1 MNSIKLFNTESF
13 INALKAFYEELKVPV
28 DYLAD
33 EPASPADVL
42 GERYK
47 ATNEAHKLI
56 ADVYAL
62 GMVNDA
68 IFDGTGTFKNLAQV
82 KKLKADYDGL
92 LLFGV
97 TLKKRQDNLPITRS
111 QLAEITRAF
120 NRTFPYTPVT
130 IIFKYDNL
138 ISFANSERIQYKQEW
153 REGEKIGKV
162 TMLKDVNTQNPHSAH
177 KKILYGLTINRQKID
192 SFKLLYNYWQ
202 SVFSLQALNNQFYS
216 DLQDWF
222 YYASQNIKLPYKP
235 DYINEKENIKNFLVR
250 LLARTMFC
258 WFVKEKGLIKTELLE
273 LNDWQQNKYKLTN
286 DIDDKNFLESNSYY
300 RGILQNIFFN
310 ALNQKEK
317 KSTKDF
323 GWTKYWNPDFKVE
336 WLTNIPYLNGGIFD
350 KLDEDNAKES
360 IEDTVFKVP
369 NFLFYGI
376 EEKTEVTTGRGARAT
391 TSIEKVEHKGLN
403 GILKSYKFTLDENT
417 PFEEDIALDPEM
429 LGLVFENLLAEL
441 DPNLE
446 ESTIKSI
453 RKQTGSYYTPRKVIF
468 EMVNDSLNL
477 YLSKYIDTNYS
488 SIKEVKAKV
497 NDLVYY
503 NILKEG
509 DTVFEQAVVDALDQY
524 KILDPACGSGAF
536 PMGML
541 HRMVDLLKLVDDKNE
556 KWIELKLKN
565 VDKTQRIEFKKV
577 LTSHLDDYGRKL
589 GIIRDS
595 IYGIDIQPLAVQ
607 ITKLRFFISL
617 LIDQKTAKG
626 ITPMPN
632 IETKII
638 CADSLKNIKPDLF
651 SKDAIS
657 KLIDARARY
666 YQPDISQKERQ
677 TIGDEIIDVLD
688 VAFPSFSFQVTSK
701 RIAGQNKELLRHWFT
716 HGTLAAPFFNMDF
729 FYPELAETGGF
740 DCIIGNPPYGGTKIS
755 DEVRTALDIE
765 SKDPYGAFIAR
776 FMQRS
781 TDGIP
786 KVTPLKHGGVL
797 AYIVSDT
804 FMTIKSHLKLR
815 KHLMQNYVHKMLRVH
830 PDTFNATVNTVVM
843 IAERNTQKEID
854 DKHICL
860 MADLTNISIH
870 DNYEHFVE
878 VLNLTKGVDFE
889 SAKSNI
895 SNEEY
900 AIYYYPQALI
910 KTNSNL
916 PFFVASPKLFALM
929 NDSGKD
935 LKKGIKEIDRKQVQV
950 RKIAMNG
957 KEIEVV
963 KLGDIADVKVGLQT
977 GDNNAYLFQKP
988 EARGNYRSI
997 EDYKEFLLS
1006 DADLDKIRNDDKL
1019 RLAVIDKGISKGNA
1033 KSERYF
1039 EGRYI
1044 IPHDKGGESDADT
1057 GWLPNYWVDTNY
1069 FIDWS
1074 EWAVDR
1080 MKNFTIAD
1088 RIREYDEDKTIL
1100 PHYETTAAGILRS
1113 PDTYFKKGIDYSQ
1126 TGVYCP
1132 TFRSN
1137 SAANY
1142 NTEATTIFGSFE
1154 VNSFLGF
1161 LTSKTTR
1168 FFIKNFIDNTV
1179 HASADKLKETTIICN
1194 SEIET
1199 IKKLVSN
1206 IVKKQKSNPRYDYA
1220 SHEQIEID
1228 KLVYEAYGL
1237 NAEDV
1242 QEVENWYARRYAKLS
1257 AAQKANLRA
1266 LGKSDDYLAL
1276 YGLK

>member
-1 MNSIKLFNTESF
+1 MNSLLNFQTESF
-13 INALKAFYEELKVPV
+13 IDALKAFFEELKVPV

-33 EPASPADVL
+33 EPAAPEDVL
-42 GERYK
+42 GERFK
-47 ATNEAHKLI
+47 ATNDAHKLI
-56 ADVYAL
+56 EDVFAL

-68 IFDGTGTFKNLAQV
+68 IFEGTETFKNLTQI

-92 LLFGV
+92 LIFGV
-97 TLKKRQDNLPITRS
+97 TLKNRKDKLPITRS
-111 QLAEITRAF
+111 QLAEITNIF

-130 IIFKYDNL
+130 IIFKYSNL
-138 ISFANSERIQYKQEW
+138 ISFANSERIKYKQEW
-153 REGEKIGKV
+153 REGEKVGKV
-162 TMLKDVNTQNPHSAH
+162 TMLKDVDTANPHAAH
-177 KKILYGLTINRQKID
+177 HKILAGLTIDPTKID
-192 SFKLLYNYWQ
+192 SFQLLYNYWQ
-202 SVFSLQALNNQFYS
+202 TVFSLQALNNQFYS

-222 YYASQNIKLPYKP
+222 YYASQNIKLPFKP

-273 LNDWQQNKYKLTN
+273 LTDWQQNKYKLTD
-286 DIDDKNFLESNSYY
+286 DIDDKKFLKSNSYY

-317 KSTKDF
+317 KTKKDF
-323 GWTKYWNPDFKVE
+323 GWTKYWNSDLKVE

-376 EEKTEVTTGRGARAT
+376 EEKKELTTGRGAKAT

-477 YLSKYIDTNYS
+477 YLSKFIDTNYP

-503 NILKEG
+503 NTLKTN
-509 DTVFEQAVVDALDQY
+509 DTDFEKAIVEALDKY

-541 HRMVDLLKLVDDKNE
+541 HRMVDLLKLVDGKNE
-556 KWIELKLKN
+556 KWVDLKLKN
-565 VDKTQRIEFKKV
+565 VDKAQRTEFKKV
-577 LTSHLDDYGRKL
+577 LTLHLDDYGRKL

-638 CADSLKNIKPDLF
+638 CADSLKNIQADLF
-651 SKDAIS
+651 STDAID
-657 KLIDARARY
+657 KLIDARTRY
-666 YQPDISQKERQ
+666 YQPEIASKERQ
-677 TIGDEIIDVLD
+677 LIASEIVTVLD
-688 VAFPSFSFQVTSK
+688 KAFPSFAFQITGK
-701 RIAGQNKELLRHWFT
+701 RITGQNKELLRHWFT

-729 FYPELAETGGF
+729 FYPELSGTGGF

-776 FMQRS
+776 FLNAHNQ
-781 TDGIP
+781 T
-786 KVTPLKHGGVL
+786 TPLKHGGVL
-797 AYIVSDT
+797 AFIVSDT

-815 KHLMQNYVHKMLRVH
+815 KHLVQNYVHKMLRVH
-830 PDTFNATVNTVVM
+830 PDTFNATVNTVVL
-843 IAERNTQKEID
+843 ITERNTQKEID

-878 VLNLTKGVDFE
+878 VLNLTKGIDFE
-889 SAKSNI
+889 SAKPNI
-895 SNEEY
+895 SNEKY

-916 PFFVASPKLFALM
+916 PFFVANSRLFSFQCDCFPLQNKSTNEPIKYYLNNGLKLFRVGESYTG
-929 NDSGKD
+929 SGKNKYWNND
-935 LKKGIKEIDRKQVQV
+935 GLFKVISGIK
-950 RKIAMNG
+950 
-957 KEIEVV
+957 
-963 KLGDIADVKVGLQT
+963 T
-977 GDNNAYLFQKP
+977 GNN
-988 EARGNYRSI
+988 GNYLNENPSTNKI
-997 EDYKEFLLS
+997 LENDNAILLTKSEKENGIKGQKYFVSFEMGKASDS
-1006 DADLDKIRNDDKL
+1006 DAGL
-1019 RLAVIDKGISKGNA
+1019 
-1033 KSERYF
+1033 
-1039 EGRYI
+1039 
-1044 IPHDKGGESDADT
+1044 
-1057 GWLPNYWVDTNY
+1057 LPNYFQNSDNI

-1074 EWAVDR
+1074 IAGVTG
-1080 MKNFTIAD
+1080 MKNESHSDLANKEFRFLNLNSQISFS
-1088 RIREYDEDKTIL
+1088 
-1100 PHYETTAAGILRS
+1100 TTGQYA
-1113 PDTYFKKGIDYSQ
+1113 
-1126 TGVYCP
+1126 P
-1132 TFRSN
+1132 TFRVATGLIFLNKASRLFI
-1137 SAANY
+1137 NY
-1142 NTEATTIFGSFE
+1142 NENQVKWLGIL
-1154 VNSFLGF
+1154 NSKLF
-1161 LTSKTTR
+1161 R
-1168 FFIKNFIDNTV
+1168 FFSSNFSNHSVEFGIED
-1179 HASADKLKETTIICN
+1179 LKSI
-1194 SEIET
+1194 
-1199 IKKLVSN
+1199 LVFSK
-1206 IVKKQKSNPRYDYA
+1206 ILSFDIFVKKIITKQKANPNYDYA

-1242 QEVENWYARRYAKLS
+1242 KEVEDWYARRYPKLS
-1257 AAQKANLRA
+1257 AAQKANLRT
-1266 LGKSDDYLAL
+1266 LGKSDNYLEL

>member
-1 MNSIKLFNTESF
+1 MNSIIKFHTDTF
-13 INALKAFYEELKVPV
+13 INALKAFFKELKVPV
-28 DYLAD
+28 DYLTD
-33 EPASPADVL
+33 KPASPAEIL
-42 GERYK
+42 GDKYK
-47 ATNEAHKLI
+47 PTNEAHKLI
-56 ADVYAL
+56 EDIYAL
-62 GMVNDA
+62 GIVNDD
-68 IFDGTGTFKNLAQV
+68 IFEGTKTFKNIEQV
-82 KKLKADYDGL
+82 KKLKEDYNGL

-111 QLAEITRAF
+111 QLAEITRAV
-120 NRTFPYTPVT
+120 NRCFPYTPVT
-130 IIFKYDNL
+130 IIFKYDHY
-138 ISFANSERIQYKQEW
+138 ISFANSERVKFKQEW
-153 REGEKIGKV
+153 REGEKVGKV
-162 TMLKDVNTQNPHSAH
+162 TMLKDVDSAKPHTAH
-177 KKILYGLTINRQKID
+177 LRILAGLTIDPNKID
-192 SFKLLYNYWQ
+192 TFLQLYKYWQ
-202 SVFSLQALNNQFYS
+202 SVFSLQALNNQFYG

-222 YYASQNIKLPYKP
+222 YYASQNVKLPFKP

-250 LLARTMFC
+250 LLARTIFC
-258 WFVKEKGLIKTELLE
+258 WFVKEKGLIKNELLE
-273 LNDWQQNKYKLTN
+273 LSDWQEKKYKLTY
-286 DIDDKNFLESNSYY
+286 DIEDKNFLNSNSYY
-300 RGILQNIFFN
+300 RGILQNIFYN

-323 GWTKYWNPDFKVE
+323 SWTKYWHPDFNNE
-336 WLTNIPYLNGGIFD
+336 WFANIPYLNGGIFD

-360 IEDTVFKVP
+360 IEDSVLKVP

-376 EEKTEVTTGRGARAT
+376 EEKAEVTSGKGARAT
-391 TSIEKVEHKGLN
+391 TNIEKVKHKGLN

-477 YLSKYIDTNYS
+477 YLSKFISSKYS
-488 SIKEVKAKV
+488 GIAEIKSKV

-503 NILKEG
+503 NIHKNS
-509 DTVFEQAVVDALDQY
+509 DNDFEQAVVDALDQY
-524 KILDPACGSGAF
+524 KVLDPACGSGAF

-541 HRMVDLLKLVDDKNE
+541 HRMVDLLKLVDGSNE
-556 KWIELKLKN
+556 KWVELKLKN
-565 VDKTQRIEFKKV
+565 VDKAQRTEFKKV
-577 LTSHLDDYGRKL
+577 LTSHLNDYGRKL

-617 LIDQKTAKG
+617 LIDQKTTKG

-638 CADSLKNIKPDLF
+638 CADSLKNIQADLF

-657 KLIDARARY
+657 KLIDARTRY
-666 YQPDISQKERQ
+666 YQPEISQKERQ
-677 TIGDEIIDVLD
+677 TIADEIIDVLNI
-688 VAFPSFSFQVTSK
+688 AFPSFSFQVTGK

-716 HGTLAAPFFNMDF
+716 HGTLAAPFFNMEF
-729 FYPELAETGGF
+729 FYPELCETGGF
-740 DCIIGNPPYGGTKIS
+740 DCIIGNPPYGGIKIS
-755 DEVRTALDIE
+755 DDVRTALDLE
-765 SKDPYGAFIAR
+765 SKDPYGAFIGR
-776 FMQRS
+776 FLNRYNQ
-781 TDGIP
+781 P
-786 KVTPLKHGGVL
+786 TPLNHGGVL

-815 KHLMQNYVHKMLRVH
+815 KHLMHNYVHKMLRVH
-830 PDTFNATVNTVVM
+830 PDTFKATVNTVIMV
-843 IAERNTQKEID
+843 AERNTQKELD
-854 DKHICL
+854 EKHICL

-889 SAKSNI
+889 TAKTNI

-910 KTNSNL
+910 KINSNM

-929 NDSGKD
+929 SDSSKD
-935 LKKGIKEIDRKQVQV
+935 LKKQYKVIGSNQVQI
-950 RKIAMNG
+950 RKIPING
-957 KEIEVV
+957 KQIEVV

-977 GDNNAYLFQKP
+977 GDNNAYLFQNP
-988 EARGNYRSI
+988 DARGNYRSI
-997 EDYKEFLLS
+997 EEYKEFLLTEI
-1006 DADLDKIRNDDKL
+1006 DLEKIRNNDKL
-1019 RLAVIDKGISKGNA
+1019 RLAVIENGISKGNA
-1033 KSERYF
+1033 KTERYF

-1069 FIDWS
+1069 YIDWS
-1074 EWAVDR
+1074 ERVVQQI
-1080 MKNFTIAD
+1080 KTLAD
-1088 RIREYDEDKTIL
+1088 DNGKIKSRFQNI
-1100 PHYETTAAGILRS
+1100 S
-1113 PDTYFKKGIDYSQ
+1113 FYFQHGIDYSQ
-1126 TGVYCP
+1126 TGIYCP
-1132 TFRSN
+1132 TFRVN
-1137 SAANY
+1137 SGAVF
-1142 NTEATTIFGSFE
+1142 NTEATSIFGDFE
-1154 VNSFLGF
+1154 INSFLGF

-1179 HASADKLKETTIICN
+1179 HASADKLKETTILAQT
-1194 SEIET
+1194 EIGK
-1199 IKKLVSN
+1199 IKKLVES
-1206 IVKKQKSNPRYDYA
+1206 IIQKQKSNPRYDYA
-1220 SHEQIEID
+1220 SQEQIEID

-1237 NAEDV
+1237 NAKDV
-1242 QEVENWYARRYAKLS
+1242 QEIENWYARRYPKLS
-1257 AAQKANLRA
+1257 SAQKANLRV
-1266 LGKSDDYLAL
+1266 LGKSDDYIEL

>member
-1 MNSIKLFNTESF
+1 MNSISRFHNEPF
-13 INALKAFYEELKVPV
+13 INALKAFFEELKVPV

-33 EPASPADVL
+33 EPASAKDIL

-47 ATNEAHKLI
+47 ANNEAHNLI
-56 ADVYAL
+56 DDVFAL

-68 IFDGTGTFKNLAQV
+68 IFDGTATFKNLAEV
-82 KKLKADYDGL
+82 KKLKTDYDGL
-92 LLFGV
+92 LLLGV
-97 TLKKRQDNLPITRS
+97 TLKSRKDGLPITRS
-111 QLAEITRAF
+111 HLAEITRAF

-138 ISFANSERIQYKQEW
+138 ISFANSERIPYKEEW
-153 REGEKIGKV
+153 REGDKVGKV
-162 TMLKDVNTQNPHSAH
+162 TMLKDVNPENTHSAH
-177 KKILYGLTINRQKID
+177 KKILYGLTIDRQKID
-192 SFKLLYNYWQ
+192 SFNLLYNYWQ
-202 SVFSLQALNNQFYS
+202 TVFSLQALNNQFYA
-216 DLQDWF
+216 DLQEWF

-235 DYINEKENIKNFLVR
+235 DYINDKENIKNFLVR

-258 WFVKEKGLIKTELLE
+258 WFVKEKGLIQKELLE
-273 LNDWQQNKYKLTN
+273 LTDWQGNKFKLTN
-286 DIDDKNFLESNSYY
+286 DIEDKKFLNSNSYY

-310 ALNQKEK
+310 ALNQKK
-317 KSTKDF
+317 KNSIKDF
-323 GWTKYWNPDFKVE
+323 GWTKYWHPDFKID
-336 WLTNIPYLNGGIFD
+336 WLANLPYLSGGIFD
-350 KLDEDNAKES
+350 KLEEDNAKES
-360 IEDTVFKVP
+360 IEDTLIKIP

-376 EEKTEVTTGRGARAT
+376 EVETEVTKGRGASAT
-391 TSIEKVEHKGLN
+391 ISTEKVEHKGLN

-477 YLSKYIDTNYS
+477 YLSKYIAENYPK
-488 SIKEVKAKV
+488 IKNVKTKV

-503 NILKEG
+503 TLIKE
-509 DTVFEQAVVDALDQY
+509 DDPQFEQAVVDALDKY
-524 KILDPACGSGAF
+524 KVLDPACGSGAF

-541 HRMVDLLKLVDDKNE
+541 HRIVDILKLVDDKNT
-556 KWIELKLKN
+556 KWVELKLHN
-565 VDKTQRIEFKKV
+565 VDKAQRNEFKKV

-638 CADSLKNIKPDLF
+638 CADSLKNIQADLF
-651 SKDAIS
+651 SKDAIE
-657 KLIDARARY
+657 KLIEARTRY
-666 YQPDISQKERQ
+666 YQPDNSQKERQ
-677 TIGDEIIDVLD
+677 EIADEIIDVLD
-688 VAFPSFSFQVTSK
+688 VAFPSFSYQITGK
-701 RIAGQNKELLRHWFT
+701 RNEGQNKELLRHWFT

-729 FYPELAETGGF
+729 FYPELTESGGF
-740 DCIIGNPPYGGTKIS
+740 DCIIGNPPYGGVKIS
-755 DEVRTALDIE
+755 DEVRIALDIE

-776 FMQRS
+776 FLNAHNQ
-781 TDGIP
+781 T
-786 KVTPLKHGGVL
+786 TPLKNGGVL

-830 PDTFNATVNTVVM
+830 PDTFRATVNTVIMV
-843 IAERNTQKEID
+843 AERNTQKELD
-854 DKHICL
+854 EKHICL

-878 VLNLTKGVDFE
+878 VLNLTKGVDFAE
-889 SAKSNI
+889 TKKNI
-895 SNEEY
+895 SDTEY

-910 KTNSNL
+910 KINSNL
-916 PFFVASPKLFALM
+916 PFFVASPKLYALM
-929 NDSGKD
+929 NDSSND
-935 LKKGIKEIDRKQVQV
+935 LRKELKAIGIKQVQV
-950 RKIAMNG
+950 RKIKMNG

-963 KLGDIADVKVGLQT
+963 KLGSIADVKQGLAT
-977 GDNNAYLFQKP
+977 GDNHAYLFQNP
-988 EARGNYRSI
+988 DARGNYRSI
-997 EDYKEFLLS
+997 EDYKEFLLTE
-1006 DADLDKIRNDDKL
+1006 ADLDKIRKDNKI
-1019 RLAVIDKGISKGNA
+1019 RLAVIEKGISKGNT

-1044 IPHDKGGESDADT
+1044 IPYDKGGESDADG
-1057 GWLPNYWVDTNY
+1057 GWMPCYYVETNY

-1074 EWAVDR
+1074 EWSIKR
-1080 MKNFTIAD
+1080 MKS
-1088 RIREYDEDKTIL
+1088 L
-1100 PHYETTAAGILRS
+1100 TTAERNRLEGKDGGNDKLCSRFQNADSYFTEAIDCSRVGAYS
-1113 PDTYFKKGIDYSQ
+1113 PTYRIATDTVFDSGCNDIYISINSREHNLGLLSSRFWRFQFISFINHTVNSQ
-1126 TGVYCP
+1126 TDD
-1132 TFRSN
+1132 N
-1137 SAANY
+1137 D
-1142 NTEATTIFGSFE
+1142 E
-1154 VNSFLGF
+1154 VIYVLKSDNKL
-1161 LTSKTTR
+1161 LT
-1168 FFIKNFIDNTV
+1168 
-1179 HASADKLKETTIICN
+1179 
-1194 SEIET
+1194 
-1199 IKKLVSN
+1199 KKVNDL
-1206 IVKKQKSNPRYDYA
+1206 IKKQKSNPRYDYA

-1237 NAEDV
+1237 NVEDV
-1242 QEVENWYARRYAKLS
+1242 QEVENWYARRYPKLS

-1266 LGKSDDYLAL
+1266 LGKSDDYLVL
-1276 YGLK
+1276 YGMK

>member
-1 MNSIKLFNTESF
+1 MVYRKQQMNSINKFHTDTF
-13 INALKAFYEELKVPV
+13 INALKAFFEELKVPV

-33 EPASPADVL
+33 EPTSASEIL
-42 GERYK
+42 GDNFK
-47 ATNEAHKLI
+47 TNNEAYKLVS
-56 ADVYAL
+56 DVYAL

-68 IFDGTGTFKNLAQV
+68 IFEGTETFKNLAQV

-92 LLFGV
+92 LIFGV
-97 TLKKRQDNLPITRS
+97 TLNKRKDDLPITRS
-111 QLAEITRAF
+111 HLAEITRAF
-120 NRTFPYTPVT
+120 NKTFPYTPAT
-130 IIFKYDNL
+130 IIFKYSNL
-138 ISFANSERIQYKQEW
+138 ISFANSERIKFKQEW
-153 REGEKIGKV
+153 REGEKVGKV
-162 TMLKDVNTQNPHSAH
+162 TMLKDVDTAKPHSAH
-177 KKILYGLTINRQKID
+177 LKILAGLSIDTNKID
-192 SFKLLYNYWQ
+192 CFQSLYNYWQ
-202 SVFSLQALNNQFYS
+202 TVFSLQALNNQFYS

-258 WFVKEKGLIKTELLE
+258 WFVKEKGLIKNELLE
-273 LNDWQQNKYKLTN
+273 LTDWQQNKYKLTD
-286 DIDDKNFLESNSYY
+286 DIDDNKFLKSNSYY

-317 KSTKDF
+317 KTKKDF
-323 GWTKYWNPDFKVE
+323 GWTKYWNHDFKVD

-360 IEDTVFKVP
+360 IEDTVLKVP

-376 EEKTEVTTGRGARAT
+376 EEETEVTTGRGSRAT

-477 YLSKYIDTNYS
+477 YLSKYINSNYP
-488 SIKEVKAKV
+488 SIKDLKAKV

-541 HRMVDLLKLVDDKNE
+541 HRIVDLLKLVDNKNE
-556 KWIELKLKN
+556 KWVELKLKN
-565 VDKTQRIEFKKV
+565 VDKAQRTEFKKV

-626 ITPMPN
+626 IIPMPN

-638 CADSLKNIKPDLF
+638 CADSLKNIQADLF
-651 SKDAIS
+651 SKDVIS

-677 TIGDEIIDVLD
+677 SIGDEIIDVLD
-688 VAFPSFSFQVTSK
+688 VAFPSFSFQVTGK

-729 FYPELAETGGF
+729 FYPELSETGGF

-755 DEVRTALDIE
+755 DDVRTALDIE

-776 FMQRS
+776 FLNS
-781 TDGIP
+781 YNEP
-786 KVTPLKHGGVL
+786 TPLKNGGVL

-843 IAERNTQKEID
+843 LAERNTQKEIGE
-854 DKHICL
+854 KHICL

-889 SAKSNI
+889 SMKTNI
-895 SNEEY
+895 SNEAH
-900 AIYYYPQALI
+900 AIYYYPQTLI

-935 LKKGIKEIDRKQVQV
+935 LKKGLKEIDGKQVQV
-950 RKIAMNG
+950 RKIPMNG

-963 KLGDIADVKVGLQT
+963 KLGDIADVRKGIDT
-977 GDNNAYLFQKP
+977 GDNHKFLLQNI
-988 EARGNYRSI
+988 ESRGNYNDVSPFI
-997 EDYKEFLLS
+997 KFILSEEELQEISNNNELKELIKYKGFSLKS
-1006 DADLDKIRNDDKL
+1006 GDKNYF
-1019 RLAVIDKGISKGNA
+1019 KGK
-1033 KSERYF
+1033 
-1039 EGRYI
+1039 YI
-1044 IPHDKGGESDADT
+1044 IPYEKGGESDIES
-1057 GWLPNYWVDTNY
+1057 GWLPNYYVPNSY

-1074 EWAVDR
+1074 ENSVKKLFLGQNNESNQATLRNQDYWFKLGLTFSLTGYYAPTVRLKSPSMFDNKSSGVFTAYDELITLSILTSKIQR
-1080 MKNFTIAD
+1080 FLMKNFLMHTVDTQVGVFDDSSFVINSSND
-1088 RIREYDEDKTIL
+1088 KVLRNRIENIIKT
-1100 PHYETTAAGILRS
+1100 
-1113 PDTYFKKGIDYSQ
+1113 
-1126 TGVYCP
+1126 
-1132 TFRSN
+1132 
-1137 SAANY
+1137 
-1142 NTEATTIFGSFE
+1142 
-1154 VNSFLGF
+1154 
-1161 LTSKTTR
+1161 
-1168 FFIKNFIDNTV
+1168 
-1179 HASADKLKETTIICN
+1179 
-1194 SEIET
+1194 
-1199 IKKLVSN
+1199 
-1206 IVKKQKSNPRYDYA
+1206 QKSNPRYDYA

-1266 LGKSDDYLAL
+1266 FGKSDDYLEL

>member
-1 MNSIKLFNTESF
+1 MNSIKLFNTGPF
-13 INALKAFYEELKVPV
+13 IDALKAFFEELKVPV

-33 EPASPADVL
+33 EPAAANDVL

-47 ATNEAHKLI
+47 TTNEAHQLI
-56 ADVYAL
+56 GDAYAL

-68 IFDGTGTFKNLAQV
+68 IFNGTETFKNLAEVQ
-82 KKLKADYDGL
+82 KLKADYHGL

-97 TLKKRQDNLPITRS
+97 TLKSRKDGLPITRS
-111 QLAEITRAF
+111 HLAEITRAF

-138 ISFANSERIQYKQEW
+138 ISFANSERIPYKQEW

-162 TMLKDVNTQNPHSAH
+162 TMLKDISPENTHSAH
-177 KKILYGLTINRQKID
+177 KKILYGLTIDRQKID

-202 SVFSLQALNNQFYS
+202 TVFSLQALNNQFYAN
-216 DLQDWF
+216 LQDWF
-222 YYASQNIKLPYKP
+222 YYASQNIKLPFKP
-235 DYINEKENIKNFLVR
+235 EYINDKENIKNFLVR

-258 WFVKEKGLIKTELLE
+258 WFVKEKGLIKNELLE
-273 LNDWQQNKYKLTN
+273 LIDWQGNKFKLTS
-286 DIDDKNFLESNSYY
+286 DIEEKNFLKSNSYY
-300 RGILQNIFFN
+300 RGVLQNIFFN

-317 KSTKDF
+317 KSIKDF
-323 GWTKYWNPDFKVE
+323 GWTKYWHPNFKIE

-360 IEDTVFKVP
+360 IEDSVIIIP
-369 NFLFYGI
+369 NLLFYGI
-376 EEKTEVTTGRGARAT
+376 EIEAEVMKGRGTRAT
-391 TSIEKVEHKGLN
+391 TTIEKVEHKGLN

-477 YLSKYIDTNYS
+477 YLSKYISENNTE
-488 SIKEVKAKV
+488 IKNAKTKV

-503 NILKEG
+503 TLVKES
-509 DTVFEQAVVDALDQY
+509 DPLFEQAVVEALDKY
-524 KILDPACGSGAF
+524 KVLDPACGSGAF

-541 HRMVDLLKLVDDKNE
+541 HRIVDILKLVDDKNE
-556 KWIELKLKN
+556 KWVELKLHN
-565 VDKTQRIEFKKV
+565 VDKAQRNDFKKV

-617 LIDQKTAKG
+617 LIDQTTAKG

-638 CADSLKNIKPDLF
+638 CADSLKNIQADLF
-651 SKDAIS
+651 SKDAIE

-677 TIGDEIIDVLD
+677 DIADEIIDLLD
-688 VAFPSFSFQVTSK
+688 VAFPSFSFQVTGK
-701 RIAGQNKELLRHWFT
+701 RMAGQNKELLRHWFT

-729 FYPELAETGGF
+729 FYPELTETGGF
-740 DCIIGNPPYGGTKIS
+740 DCVIGNPPYGGTKIS
-755 DEVRTALDIE
+755 DDVRNALDIE

-776 FMQRS
+776 FLNAHNQ
-781 TDGIP
+781 T
-786 KVTPLKHGGVL
+786 TPLKHGGVL

-815 KHLMQNYVHKMLRVH
+815 KHLVQNYVHKMLRVH
-830 PDTFNATVNTVVM
+830 PDTFRATVNTVIMVS
-843 IAERNTQKEID
+843 ERNTQREQND
-854 DKHICL
+854 HHICL

-878 VLNLTKGVDFE
+878 VLNQTKGVDFE
-889 SAKSNI
+889 TAKSNI

-900 AIYYYPQALI
+900 AIYYYPQTLI

-929 NDSGKD
+929 NDNSKD
-935 LKKGIKEIDRKQVQV
+935 LKKELKEIGAKQVQV
-950 RKIAMNG
+950 RKIWMNG
-957 KEIEVV
+957 KEIEVL
-963 KLGDIADVKVGLQT
+963 KLGDIADVKQGLAT
-977 GDNNAYLFQKP
+977 GDNQAYLYQNP
-988 EARGNYRSI
+988 EARGTYRSI
-997 EDYKEFLLS
+997 EDYREFLLS
-1006 DADLDKIRNDDKL
+1006 EEDLDKIHTNDKL
-1019 RLAVIDKGISKGNA
+1019 RLEVIDKGISKDNP
-1033 KSERYF
+1033 KSVRYF
-1039 EGRYI
+1039 GGRYI
-1044 IPHDKGGESDADT
+1044 IPYDKGGESDAEG
-1057 GWLPNYWVDTNY
+1057 GWMPNYFVPTNY

-1074 EWAVDR
+1074 EWAVNRLQNLTTLDR
-1080 MKNFTIAD
+1080 NSLYGLTDGDNRPCSRFQNIDSYFQSAVTFSP
-1088 RIREYDEDKTIL
+1088 T
-1100 PHYETTAAGILRS
+1100 GI
-1113 PDTYFKKGIDYSQ
+1113 YA
-1126 TGVYCP
+1126 P
-1132 TFRSN
+1132 TFRIHLPSVYDKEG
-1137 SAANY
+1137 SC
-1142 NTEATTIFGSFE
+1142 IFLGLDSSEVQIAIFSSKINKMFQKAV
-1154 VNSFLGF
+1154 VNS
-1161 LTSKTTR
+1161 
-1168 FFIKNFIDNTV
+1168 TV
-1179 HASADKLKETTIICN
+1179 HSMQGDINEILYPINKKIDRILVEPIIIN
-1194 SEIET
+1194 
-1199 IKKLVSN
+1199 
-1206 IVKKQKSNPRYDYA
+1206 QKTNPRYDYA

-1242 QEVENWYARRYAKLS
+1242 QEVENWYARRYPKLS
-1257 AAQKANLRA
+1257 TAQKANLRA
-1266 LGKSDDYLAL
+1266 LGKSDDYLEL